1 MIPSDSDPIVPEP
14 PPLPSASGSPTFAVT
29 RKAPSGLYRVLL
41 PMIAAMVFGL
51 FLEGEIGHLL
61 LASWEVALLAVMCV
75 LAYAGRT
82 RRFSRV
88 LSWLLLAVLLMGTVF
103 LNIVLSYGAIH
114 GLDDKPGRST
124 ASDESVG
131 LAVLVVFVLS
141 IGAALAGLL
150 ARSSGFRRFCPVP
163 IADGEW
169 TGVRVLALAAVGSF
183 TLLLFV
189 PLVVLGEP
197 PLLAIIRHSSDPA
210 HLFDN
215 ERGVAGMLRDQLYSM
230 CWTLL
235 GAALAVGYGINR
247 GWPETLD
254 RLGLKRASRRQ
265 VWMAVAL
272 TGLFLLLAQ
281 CLDAGITSVWKYFG
295 WAMTDTTAVEALF
308 APMISVVGAVVVGI
322 TAGVGE
328 EVVVR
333 GILQPR
339 MGIFLSNLF
348 FTSLHAYQYSWDGLL
363 AVFFVGLGL
372 GFLRKKTS
380 TTVSAMVHGSYD
392 FVLILW
398 GALMGGS

>member
-1 MIPSDSDPIVPEP
+1 
-14 PPLPSASGSPTFAVT
+14 
-29 RKAPSGLYRVLL
+29 
-41 PMIAAMVFGL
+41 MIAAMVFGF

-61 LASWEVALLAVMCV
+61 FASWEVALLAVMCV
-75 LAYAGRT
+75 FAYAGRT
-82 RRFSRV
+82 RRLSRV
-88 LSWLLLAVLLMGTVF
+88 LSWLLLAALLMGAVF
-103 LNIVLSYGAIH
+103 MNTVLSYAAVH
-114 GLDDKPGRST
+114 GLDDKPGQST
-124 ASDESVG
+124 ASDGNGG
-131 LAVLVVFVLS
+131 LVAGAVFVVS
-141 IGAALAGLL
+141 MGAALAGLL
-150 ARSSGFRRFCPVP
+150 ARSSGFRRLCPVP
-163 IADGEW
+163 IAAGEW
-169 TGVRVLALAAVGSF
+169 TGVRVLALATVGSL
-183 TLLLFV
+183 TLLFFM

-197 PLLAIIRHSSDPA
+197 PILVIIRHSSDPA
-210 HLFDN
+210 HLLSGGRD
-215 ERGVAGMLRDQLYSM
+215 VAGMLRDQLYSM
-230 CWTLL
+230 CWTVL
-235 GAALAVGYGINR
+235 GAALAVGYGIKR
-247 GWPETLD
+247 DWPETLD
-254 RLGLKRASRRQ
+254 RLGLKRASKRQ
-265 VWMAVAL
+265 VWMALAM
-272 TGLFLLLAQ
+272 TGLLLLFVQ
-281 CLDAGITSVWKYFG
+281 CIDAGITSVWKYFG